1 MSLLDEISALLDDA
15 GTENA
20 AVIAT
25 RILEATQGAGPE
37 QAALAHAMAQRRIA
51 GIPLA
56 HVLGRET
63 FMGLDLIVDEDV
75 LAPREE
81 TEILGRAAVE
91 FLQTS
96 GFTAPRVMDICCGSG
111 NLACAIATRIPTA
124 RVWAADLTESCVTLA
139 RRNAVHVRVDDRVVV
154 VQGDLFSAFDAPE
167 LQSAVDVIVCNPPYI
182 SNRRLEGDRAE
193 LLKYEPR
200 EAFDGGPYGLSIHQ
214 RVVRDAVRFL
224 RPGGVLAF
232 EIGVGQE
239 RQVRTLFER
248 TKSYSDVR
256 ALHDADGQARVVLGS
271 KAA

>member
-1 MSLLDEISALLDDA
+1 MPLLEEIATLLEDA

-20 AVIAT
+20 AGIAT

-37 QAALAHAMAQRRIA
+37 QPALARAMAQRKIA

-63 FMGLDLIVDEDV
+63 FMGLDLIVGEGV

-81 TEILGRAAVE
+81 TEILGRAAIQ
-91 FLQTS
+91 FLDTS
-96 GFTAPRVMDICCGSG
+96 GLAEPRVIDICCGSG
-111 NLACAIATRIPTA
+111 NLACAIAARIPTA
-124 RVWAADLTESCVTLA
+124 RVWAADLTENCVKLA
-139 RRNAVHVRVDDRVVV
+139 RRNVAHVGVEDRVRV
-154 VQGDLFSAFDAPE
+154 VQGDLFSGFDRLE
-167 LQSAVDVIVCNPPYI
+167 LECGVDVIVCNPPYI

-193 LLKYEPR
+193 LLRHEPR

-214 RVVRDAVRFL
+214 RVVRDAVQFL
-224 RPGGVLAF
+224 RPGAVLAF

-248 TKSYSDVR
+248 TKSYSDVH
-256 ALHDADGQARVVLGS
+256 ALHDAGGEPRVVLGYR
-271 KAA
+271 AG